1 MKFLSL
7 NVCVITLPPFT
18 EVQLVHGIADIQV
31 DDDGALSD
39 CESDSSSV
47 ISMRE

>member
-1 MKFLSL
+1 MYVLVPF
-7 NVCVITLPPFT
+7 PPFT
-18 EVQLVHGIADIQV
+18 EIQLVHGIADIQV